1 MPIVTDELGKALF
14 NILKDYC
21 GDVEKDVRKV
31 VVDVSIEAQNR
42 LRATSPKSGRTQE
55 KEYAKGWKSKL
66 TRNAATYIE
75 TTVFNDKK
83 PGLAHLLENG
93 RKAGEK
99 NGHHYPAAPAKP
111 HIAAVEEWAAK
122 EVVERLAAKL

>member
-21 GDVEKDVRKV
+21 GDVEKDVRQV
-31 VVDVSIEAQNR
+31 VAAVTAESTKR
-42 LRATSPKSGRTQE
+42 LRDTSPSRTG
-55 KEYAKGWKSKL
+55 EYAKNWKSKN
-66 TRNAATYIE
+66 TRNAPTYVE
-75 TTVFNDKK
+75 NTVYEDKK
-83 PGLAHLLENG
+83 PGLAHLLE
-93 RKAGEK
+93 K
-99 NGHHYPAAPAKP
+99 GHGPTDKRPWSVEAKP

>member
-1 MPIVTDELGKALF
+1 MAIVTDELGNALF

-31 VVDVSIEAQNR
+31 VIGVSIEAQNR
-42 LRATSPKSGRTQE
+42 LRATSPRSGRTQN
-55 KEYAKGWKSKL
+55 KEYAKGWKSKM

-75 TTVFNDKK
+75 TTVFNDEK
-83 PGLAHLLENG
+83 PGLAHLLE
-93 RKAGEK
+93 K
-99 NGHHYPAAPAKP
+99 GHGPTDKRPWSVEAKP

-122 EVVERLAAKL
+122 EVVERLAVRL